1 LDEFSFIKEFLKPL
15 TPTFQSHEM
24 GIGDDCAVVA
34 TPEDSDFVI
43 STDTLVEQRH
53 FPRLAPW
60 SLVIP
65 RAIGTAV
72 SDVSAMGGRCW
83 GVTLAMTLPTLDY
96 TLAQDIRRGCEKAI
110 AEYRCQ
116 IVGGDTTQGPRAIT
130 VTTYAFLPS
139 KSAVTRGNAQVGDD
153 IWVTGTIGA
162 SALALMDLDEFDLTR
177 MSDVQKRF
185 WLPPY
190 RGLIAADLRS
200 LMTAAIDISDGMVGD
215 LQHIANSSKVGI
227 QIDTRLLP
235 IDKAVLSQMSLS
247 AAEEL
252 AISGGDDYELLFTAN
267 PKFESDIELVAK
279 RHGVPIFKIG
289 HVTDDSEL
297 IMLSTDG
304 EIDIISEGGY
314 THF

>member
-1 LDEFSFIKEFLKPL
+1 
-15 TPTFQSHEM
+15 M

-34 TPEDSDFVI
+34 TPEDSDFII

-53 FPRLAPW
+53 FPKLAPW

-72 SDVSAMGGRCW
+72 SDISAMGGRCW

-110 AEYRCQ
+110 TEYRCQ
-116 IVGGDTTQGPRAIT
+116 IMGGDTTQGPRAIT
-130 VTTYAFLPS
+130 VTAYAFLPS
-139 KSAVTRGNAQVGDD
+139 KSAVTRCNAQIGDD
-153 IWVTGTIGA
+153 IWVTGEIGG
-162 SALALMDLDEFDLTR
+162 SALALMDLDEFDFTR
-177 MSDVQKRF
+177 MIDVKKRF
-185 WLPPY
+185 WVPPY
-190 RGLIAADLRS
+190 RGLIAADLRT
-200 LMTAAIDISDGMVGD
+200 LMTSSIDISDGMVGD
-215 LQHIANSSKVGI
+215 LQHIANASKVGM

-235 IDKAVLSQMSLS
+235 IDETVLSHMSRS

-252 AISGGDDYELLFTAN
+252 AVSGGDDYELLFTAN

-279 RHGVPIFKIG
+279 RHGVPISKVG